1 MMREQYCIDTNHNIK
16 MGLIMEIARVI
27 LAAAVGYIVA
37 NKMSVTSVATEDNT
51 KAKEKKTEEGGNMIP
66 AMISFSNAPLEA
78 SNTDKRPLLLKSS
91 MQSYDIDES
100 DRCSSVMSVDPPGQ
114 LIRQRSKRM
123 N

>member
-1 MMREQYCIDTNHNIK
+1 
-16 MGLIMEIARVI
+16 MGMIIILEIARIV

-37 NKMSVTSVATEDNT
+37 NKMAVTSVSREDNT
-51 KAKEKKTEEGGNMIP
+51 EERKITNTEEGGNMIP